1 MSVERYQTLK
11 HNYLGMTDEL
21 ENIQRYFTRRLY
33 YRCRLDCNHDY
44 LERINHLQLESL
56 ELRRI
61 YNDMTMVFKIV
72 HNFID
77 LKDSDL
83 LTMFNT
89 TNNSV
94 TTRGH
99 AFKLKTRSFRLDI
112 ARNHFCNRVV
122 PLWNS
127 LPSNIVNKRSPILFK
142 AALRNIDFTRAI
154 KFTRKF

>member
-1 MSVERYQTLK
+1 MWNPFIHAKY
-11 HNYLGMTDEL
+11 YLGMTDEL

-61 YNDMTMVFKIV
+61 YNDMIMVFKIV
-72 HNFID
+72 HKCID

-89 TNNSV
+89 NHNSV

-127 LPSNIVNKRSPILFK
+127 LPSNIINKRSPILFK
-142 AALRNIDFTRAI
+142 AALRNIGFTRTI
-154 KFTRKF
+154 KFTRNL

>member
-1 MSVERYQTLK
+1 MFDSRKKISNAVKIRTFNAILEYCSTVWNPFIHAK
-11 HNYLGMTDEL
+11 YYLSMTDEL

-61 YNDMTMVFKIV
+61 YNDMAMVFKIV
-72 HNFID
+72 HKFID
-77 LKDSDL
+77 LKYSDL

-94 TTRGH
+94 TTRGFTP
-99 AFKLKTRSFRLDI
+99 A
-112 ARNHFCNRVV
+112 
-122 PLWNS
+122 
-127 LPSNIVNKRSPILFK
+127 SNPKRGNEMGFYLC
-142 AALRNIDFTRAI
+142 
-154 KFTRKF
+154 